1 MCYICKLLLAFRSS
15 RLEPYIDPSRA
26 TGCFQ
31 EPDMPLIGL
40 SVPDMRAGAAA
51 SRNVH
56 IQNGAFHQISKMV
69 CPEATPYICLYKV
82 RQEQNKQ
89 TSLLFFHRSFFVA
102 SRDIISSY

>member
-1 MCYICKLLLAFRSS
+1 MCYICKLLLALRSS

-56 IQNGAFHQISKMV
+56 I
-69 CPEATPYICLYKV
+69 
-82 RQEQNKQ
+82 
-89 TSLLFFHRSFFVA
+89 
-102 SRDIISSY
+102 

>member
-51 SRNVH
+51 SRNVRMEPSIKFLKWSALRQLH
-56 IQNGAFHQISKMV
+56 I
-69 CPEATPYICLYKV
+69 Y
-82 RQEQNKQ
+82 
-89 TSLLFFHRSFFVA
+89 A
-102 SRDIISSY
+102 SIK